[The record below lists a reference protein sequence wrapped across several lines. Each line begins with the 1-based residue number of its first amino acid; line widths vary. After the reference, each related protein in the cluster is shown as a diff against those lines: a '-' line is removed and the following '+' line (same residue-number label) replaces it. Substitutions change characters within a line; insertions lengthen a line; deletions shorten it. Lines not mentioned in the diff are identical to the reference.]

1 MEWMSLINEGNE
13 WKISIDY
20 SMNELNGWLNKL
32 NEWITEMVERAEWRR
47 WFNKMIEWVWW
58 IR

>member
-20 SMNELNGWLNKL
+20 SMNELSGWLNKL
-32 NEWITEMVERAEWRR
+32 NEWMR
-47 WFNKMIEWVWW
+47 WLNEQSEGDDS
-58 IR
+58 IRWLNEFDD